1 MGRRRPNIF
10 ARIGNAI
17 RNVVNR
23 AVSAIK
29 NFAAQQAHEAS
40 ENTRIFAIKKD
51 LSRYEGDNSKL
62 RSNINNSN
70 NNIRYTINK
79 NEPIVRRLQG
89 EKNSLNYYIKLYG
102 DEYNKLSK
110 NAATT
115 NLRMSE
121 IIGINDE
128 LQKNTM
134 EYKLADINTKKNIYN
149 LIKTENNLIT
159 KNNLVLIGNINK
171 NNQEY
176 TYSVEQ
182 YNEIEFINTLFF
194 VLYYF
199 LFIVFLFS
207 IIFKTK
213 YSIIIKLFIVI
224 LFLLYPYIIY
234 IIETLIYN
242 IIYLFYSYIFSI
254 FSIEEIN

>member
-1 MGRRRPNIF
+1 MGKRKPNIF
-10 ARIGNAI
+10 TKIGNAFK
-17 RNVVNR
+17 
-23 AVSAIK
+23 SAANSVK
-29 NFAAQQAHEAS
+29 NFSARQAHDAS

-51 LSRYEGDNSKL
+51 LSRYESDNSKL
-62 RSNINNSN
+62 RSNINSLN
-70 NNIRYTINK
+70 NNITYTINK

-89 EKNSLNYYIKLYG
+89 EKNSLNYYTTLYG

-110 NAATT
+110 NAATA

-128 LQKNTM
+128 LQKNTI